1 MIPLSARHAFLSRIL
16 RSLLGC
22 ALAIGTSCAAVP
34 APTGIAAVAAAS
46 TAAPAATTND
56 AGRVLPADMA
66 RIKARGEIVVAVP
79 NFDSPPFFYGQGDQL
94 AGIDIT
100 LAQGIANELGV
111 KLRFNRDAKSFN
123 GVVDRV
129 ANGEAD
135 LAICKLS
142 RTLERAQAIR
152 YSEPY
157 LKLRHALALNRI
169 AFARLAHGQDL
180 PDVIRHFNGTLAVI
194 AKSSFADFAHR
205 NFPQAEIKEYPNWNA
220 AVAAVK
226 NGEVVATYRDE
237 FEIKRLLK
245 EDNQASLTLR
255 TVTLDDL
262 TDTIG
267 VATNAND
274 PQLLSFVNLY
284 LSQRQEK
291 LDVGKVLQA
300 LAAVHH

>member
-1 MIPLSARHAFLSRIL
+1 
-16 RSLLGC
+16 
-22 ALAIGTSCAAVP
+22 
-34 APTGIAAVAAAS
+34 
-46 TAAPAATTND
+46 
-56 AGRVLPADMA
+56 MA
-66 RIKARGEIVVAVP
+66 RIKARGELVVAVP
-79 NFDSPPFFYGQGDQL
+79 NFDSPPFFYGQGKDL
-94 AGIDIT
+94 TGIDIN
-100 LAQGIANELGV
+100 LAEGIAQELGV

-169 AFARLAHGQDL
+169 AFARLAHGQEL

-194 AKSSFADFAHR
+194 AKSSFADFAKR
-205 NFPQAEIKEYPNWNA
+205 NFPLATIKEYPTWDA

-226 NGEVVATYRDE
+226 TGEVVATYRDE

-267 VATNAND
+267 IATNASD

-284 LSQRQEK
+284 LSQRQER

-300 LAAVHH
+300 LAAIHHP